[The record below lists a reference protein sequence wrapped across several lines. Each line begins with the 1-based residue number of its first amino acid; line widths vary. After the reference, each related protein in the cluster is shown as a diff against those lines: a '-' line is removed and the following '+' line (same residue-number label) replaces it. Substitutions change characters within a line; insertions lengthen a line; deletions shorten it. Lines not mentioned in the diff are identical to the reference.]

1 MNIPGTSFGLTRKVE
16 SFLKEASLVI
26 LFPCNIDKYL
36 VGEDKEEREVGYFDE
51 QLELLL
57 KLSVNLA
64 EDGEKMVQILDYV
77 SISVANLEI
86 EGAKSVIHLLGENI
100 TASLRQIKTG
110 EAFYQ
115 LSIKLPNRIP
125 DAEKAR
131 YLCKFQL
138 VFSTKANIFPLSLQ
152 TTVQREI
159 DQINKQN
166 SPFIPPNQLLIYTR
180 LVKCSLEIVNPFVLV
195 VDSFSTEKKEPLSF
209 DLQAQLDLSLTTVS
223 LVSCLNSNQ
232 IDSELNLSKEFSKG
246 DLIHLLFNSFS
257 NSFYLKVSFEIN
269 KTFHSVLYDLK
280 TYFHSISLFNELQI
294 IEQLKIETKQIES
307 KSDELVE
314 FNLTIFNLNA
324 ELSCKIELEIESKK
338 DFFIPLQNTISLPE
352 IFPVTGTNVSLK
364 FIKLLTEATF
374 ETNLIVRNIVSNKAY
389 LMKLTNS
396 N

>member
-1 MNIPGTSFGLTRKVE
+1 MNIPGTSFGLTRRVE

-26 LFPCNIDKYL
+26 LFPCDIDKYL
-36 VGEDKEEREVGYFDE
+36 AGEDKEEREVGYFDE

-57 KLSVNLA
+57 KLSVNFA
-64 EDGEKMVQILDYV
+64 EDEEKMVQILNYV
-77 SISVANLEI
+77 SISVANLEL
-86 EGAKSVIHLLGENI
+86 EGAKSTIHLLGESI
-100 TASLRQIKTG
+100 TASLKQFKNG

-166 SPFIPPNQLLIYTR
+166 LPFIPPNQLLIYTR
-180 LVKCSLEIVNPFVLV
+180 LVKCSLEIVNPFVLI
-195 VDSFSTEKKEPLSF
+195 VDSFSTEKKESLSF
-209 DLQAQLDLSLTTVS
+209 DLQAQLNLSLTTVS

-232 IDSELNLSKEFSKG
+232 INSELNISKEFSKG
-246 DLIHLLFNSFS
+246 DLIHLLFNSVS

-269 KTFHSVLYDLK
+269 KTLHYAVYDLK
-280 TYFHSISLFNELQI
+280 TYFISTALFNELLI

-307 KSDELVE
+307 NSDELVE
-314 FNLTIFNLNA
+314 FNLTIFNLNT
-324 ELSCKIELEIESKK
+324 ELSCKIELKIDCKK

-352 IFPVTGTNVSLK
+352 LLPVTGTNVSLR
-364 FIKLLTEATF
+364 FIKLLAEATF
-374 ETNLIVRNIVSNKAY
+374 ETNLIVRNIITNRTY
-389 LMKLTNS
+389 PMKLTN
-396 N
+396 NN